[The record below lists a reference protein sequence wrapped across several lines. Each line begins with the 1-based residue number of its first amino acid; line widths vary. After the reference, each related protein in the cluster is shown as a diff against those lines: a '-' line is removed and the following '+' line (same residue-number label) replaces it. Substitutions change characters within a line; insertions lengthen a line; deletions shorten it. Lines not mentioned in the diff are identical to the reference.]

1 MIFSQENLS
10 QQFLDFKSYYH
21 KMGLIFMAPKLFA
34 DTSDLNE
41 IKKLNAAG
49 LVDGITTNP
58 VIVAQNAGHEDPV
71 KYYQK
76 LLLEFPE
83 KAVSIQLLDDTVN
96 NMVEQG
102 VMFSELGSN
111 VVVKVP
117 FLPNL
122 VALEVA
128 KRLHSK
134 KIKTNITALM
144 KFDQAILSVKSL
156 APEGPTYVSLFF
168 NRIKRTTDPKNEIA
182 KTREFIDQFDF
193 KTEIISGSIHSGQD
207 VFDSWTSGSHI
218 VTATPKVIHSMEED
232 NRTIEFINQSREAW
246 DNYIAKN
253 KTRKSM
259 ASSNGKQ

>member
-1 MIFSQENLS
+1 MT
-10 QQFLDFKSYYH
+10 
-21 KMGLIFMAPKLFA
+21 PKLFA

-41 IKKLNAAG
+41 IKRLAAAG

-76 LLLEFPE
+76 LLSEFPE
-83 KAVSIQLLDDTVN
+83 KAISIQLLDDTID

-102 VMFSELGSN
+102 VMFSELGPN

-117 FLPNL
+117 FLPKM

-128 KRLHSK
+128 KKLHQK
-134 KIKTNITALM
+134 KIKINITALM
-144 KFDQAILSVKSL
+144 KFDQAILSMKAL

-168 NRIKRTTDPKNEIA
+168 NRIKRTTDPKIEIA
-182 KTREFIDQFDF
+182 KTREFIDQFGF

-207 VFDSWTSGSHI
+207 VFDAWISGSHI
-218 VTATPKVIHSMEED
+218 VTATPKIIYSMEED
-232 NRTIEFINQSREAW
+232 PRTVEFINQSRESW
-246 DNYIAKN
+246 DSYIAKN
-253 KTRKSM
+253 KSRKSGI
-259 ASSNGKQ
+259 SPNGKQTART